1 MSSCLYASR
10 RGTPSRRRCK
20 AKSAPLKIKS
30 FARLF
35 KGGRGCRGAKPP
47 CEKWNAKRSSGKM
60 SKQWRQTI
68 RWMVCRNAFAVPQA
82 VYVWPDS
89 PLAESLDESLKCA
102 PTMNRPQIVPASRR
116 NADRKKIL
124 CRGGPVQ
131 NIRAEINK
139 REKSRQ
145 IRSPRLRVYLRRT
158 DGNQKRR
165 IEWYEQYS

>member
-1 MSSCLYASR
+1 MR
-10 RGTPSRRRCK
+10 RCRYSRRRRYRDFIVCRILRNI
-20 AKSAPLKIKS
+20 LKRCAAVRRANMPSIAHAQIRKKHKS

-116 NADRKKIL
+116 NADRKK
-124 CRGGPVQ
+124 
-131 NIRAEINK
+131 
-139 REKSRQ
+139 
-145 IRSPRLRVYLRRT
+145 
-158 DGNQKRR
+158 
-165 IEWYEQYS
+165 YSAAAGQFIKYNGIDK